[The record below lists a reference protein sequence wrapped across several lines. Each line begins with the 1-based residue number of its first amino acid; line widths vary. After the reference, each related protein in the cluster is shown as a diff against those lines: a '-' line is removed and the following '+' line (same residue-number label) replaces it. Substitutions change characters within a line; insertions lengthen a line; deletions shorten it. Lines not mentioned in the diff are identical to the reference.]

1 MTDLAIEPVAL
12 EPPAEVALERPPPV
26 EQATLAARL
35 TKVRKRAGFTV
46 TDRTLLVAGSV
57 LLPLGAVF
65 VLLGWYGASHTTR
78 VFEEIPYLIS
88 GGLFGIVLTV
98 TGGFCYFGYFLAR
111 ILATSRE
118 TLDVLLRIEER
129 LDANAISTHEIS
141 NATSGTFVAT
151 RTGTTYHRPDC
162 SVVAGRASD
171 ELRPVAAAANGMS
184 PCRVCQSAR

>member
-1 MTDLAIEPVAL
+1 MADIVL
-12 EPPAEVALERPPPV
+12 EHPPEVALERPPPV

-35 TKVRKRAGFTV
+35 TKVRKRAGFAV
-46 TDRTLLVAGSV
+46 TDRTLLIAGSV

-129 LDANAISTHEIS
+129 LDANAPNVFAITAP
-141 NATSGTFVAT
+141 ATDATGATFVAT

-171 ELRPVAAAANGMS
+171 ELRPVPGITNGMS
-184 PCRVCQSAR
+184 PCRLCQSAS